1 MKHDQTF
8 NRALFSACQTDA
20 CREVERLL
28 HEQPSALR
36 MRTPFGTWLH
46 VAAGSGSLQV
56 VEYLLSNGANPDEK
70 GGTFGGSA
78 INEAAG
84 KGHRQVVRK
93 LLEAGASLDT
103 SEPERNPLFSAIY
116 GGHIELVKLLVESGI
131 DYRVFYTGEYMKE
144 MDAIAFAQER
154 GQTEISSYL
163 RSLQNVAEPLHRKDT
178 DKPPRAPHIK
188 R

>member
-1 MKHDQTF
+1 VQ
-8 NRALFSACQTDA
+8 
-20 CREVERLL
+20 
-28 HEQPSALR
+28 
-36 MRTPFGTWLH
+36 
-46 VAAGSGSLQV
+46 
-56 VEYLLSNGANPDEK
+56 
-70 GGTFGGSA
+70 
-78 INEAAG
+78 
-84 KGHRQVVRK
+84 K

-116 GGHIELVKLLVESGI
+116 GGHIELVKLLVKSGI

-154 GQTEISSYL
+154 GQTEIGSYL

-178 DKPPRAPHIK
+178 DKPPQAPHIK